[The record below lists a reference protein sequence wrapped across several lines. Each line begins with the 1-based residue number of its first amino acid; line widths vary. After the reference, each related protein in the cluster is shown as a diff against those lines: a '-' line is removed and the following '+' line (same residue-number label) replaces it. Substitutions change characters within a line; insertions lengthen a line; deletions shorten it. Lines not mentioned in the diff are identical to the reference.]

1 MELELELA
9 CNVSNVGI
17 FLASSNVNA
26 VSVLD
31 LKAEGD
37 YFVWSY
43 DEERLD
49 FSTHF
54 RLFERR
60 SEANATQH
68 MGSK

>member
-1 MELELELA
+1 MEIELA

-17 FLASSNVNA
+17 LLASSNVNA

-49 FSTHF
+49 FSF
-54 RLFERR
+54 
-60 SEANATQH
+60 
-68 MGSK
+68 